1 MSSTTDPG
9 DDGFEAL
16 VRRAVRELPDAPL
29 AWQQAAVGLWPGP
42 LERAAAQLRRVLAV
56 LSFDSAALSAPA
68 LGLRSAGAGA
78 RHLLFSAGAHD
89 VDLRISVA
97 GAGFD
102 LAGQLLGP
110 SAGGRVE
117 ALAEAGG
124 APLGADL
131 DELGEF
137 RLRGL
142 APGRYRLSFEV
153 ADEAIELPPLD
164 LHRTGP

>member
-1 MSSTTDPG
+1 MNPTDPS

-16 VRRAVRELPDAPL
+16 VRRAVQALPDAPL
-29 AWQQAAVGLWPGP
+29 AWQQAAIGLWPGP

-56 LSFDSAALSAPA
+56 LNFDSGAMSAPA
-68 LGLRSAGAGA
+68 LGLRSGGGGA
-78 RHLLFSAGAHD
+78 RHLLFNAGAHD
-89 VDLRISVA
+89 VDLRVSVV

-117 ALAEAGG
+117 AQAEAGG
-124 APLGADL
+124 EPLGAEL

-142 APGRYRLSFEV
+142 APGRYRLSFQV
-153 ADEAIELPPLD
+153 AEEAIELPPLD
-164 LHRTGP
+164 LGRTAP